1 MAEPNTSVPQTS
13 GEESKEKLTQI
24 RYNFTRSKSIVD
36 ELEEYYKKFDSIR
49 AQLDDDKNG
58 LEVNLTWSTEK
69 KDEITQLVVDA
80 QAKLDELKTIAT
92 SINTEIQEINE
103 GYDEFTPLYEKVTD
117 PTTGLDAVHTSASN
131 YLVKIQALLTTA
143 QTSSTSIETTITD
156 IESKSEE
163 VDDAYTKFTE
173 SLEKVNDPED
183 GLEAQLEIV
192 KKLARDAATSKN
204 SAETEL
210 ASVISL
216 KESATENLENI
227 KVSKSEVDKL
237 QKESATLT
245 EDIRNNLDI
254 SAADSLSSAITKQ
267 RERFDKSVI
276 WWGFGVFA
284 TIIIIGLLLGYIYY
298 TLFVGQGDANI
309 LMKKEDAGTILVSV
323 LSKALFASPLIFA
336 LYFTTSNFSR
346 VKELRDNY
354 IGKEIAAKNLQAYV
368 KLLRSEFGDFTEK
381 RLAFT
386 LRNMQAIYDDPTLA
400 KKKRRYNIGVNKIFQ
415 FDIQEEDAEQIKEGL
430 LESAETIAE
439 SKLKSKP
446 DNK

>member
-1 MAEPNTSVPQTS
+1 MAESETPITQTPS
-13 GEESKEKLTQI
+13 EESKEKLTQI
-24 RYNFTRSKSIVD
+24 RYNFTRSKTIID
-36 ELEEYYKKFDSIR
+36 ELEEYYKQFDEIR
-49 AQLDDDKNG
+49 KRLDDDKDG

-69 KDEITQLVVDA
+69 KEEIAQLVADA
-80 QAKLDELKTIAT
+80 QAKLDALKTVAT
-92 SINTEIQEINE
+92 SIDAQAQEIKD
-103 GYDEFTPLYEKVTD
+103 GYEEFTPLYEKVTD
-117 PTTGLDAVHTSASN
+117 PTAGLEAVHTNAAN
-131 YLVKIQALLTTA
+131 YLTKIQTLLTTA
-143 QTSSTSIETTITD
+143 QTTSTSVATTITE

-173 SLEKVNDPED
+173 SLEKVNDPEN

-216 KESATENLENI
+216 KESATENLEEI
-227 KVSKSEVDKL
+227 KTSKSEVDKL

-267 RERFDKSVI
+267 RERFDKSVF
-276 WWGFGVFA
+276 WWGVGVFA
-284 TIIIIGLLLGYIYY
+284 TILIIAALLGYIYY
-298 TLFVGQGDANI
+298 TLFIGEGDANI
-309 LMKKEDAGTILVSV
+309 LMKEEDAGTILVTV
-323 LSKALFASPLIFA
+323 LSKVVFTSPLVFA

-346 VKELRDNY
+346 VKELRDHY

-368 KLLRSEFGDFTEK
+368 KLLRSEFGDYTEK

-386 LRNMQAIYDDPTLA
+386 LRNMQAIYDDPTLT
-400 KKKRRYNIGVNKIFQ
+400 KKKRRYNIGINKIFQ

-439 SKLKSKP
+439 SKLNSQSTEK
-446 DNK
+446 

>member
-1 MAEPNTSVPQTS
+1 MAEQETSSAQTPS
-13 GEESKEKLTQI
+13 EESKEKLTQI
-24 RYNFTRSKSIVD
+24 RYNFTRSKTIID
-36 ELEEYYKKFDSIR
+36 ELEEYYRQFDEVR
-49 AQLDDDKNG
+49 KRLDDDKDG

-69 KDEITQLVVDA
+69 KAEMTQLAADA
-80 QAKLDELKTIAT
+80 QAKLDELKTIAS
-92 SINTEIQEINE
+92 SIDTQVQEIKDDYE
-103 GYDEFTPLYEKVTD
+103 EFTPLYTKVTD
-117 PTTGLDAVHTSASN
+117 PTTGLEAIHTNASN
-131 YLVKIQALLTTA
+131 YLTKIQNLLTTA
-143 QTSSTSIETTITD
+143 QTQHTSVETTITD
-156 IESKSEE
+156 IEEKSEE

-216 KESATENLENI
+216 KENAAENLESI
-227 KVSKSEVDKL
+227 KTSKSEVDKL

-267 RERFDKSVI
+267 RERFDKSVLL
-276 WWGFGVFA
+276 WGISVFA
-284 TIIIIGLLLGYIYY
+284 TILILAILLGYIYY

-309 LMKKEDAGTILVSV
+309 LMKKVDAGTVLVSV

-336 LYFTTSNFSR
+336 LYFTTTNFSR

-368 KLLRSEFGDFTEK
+368 KLLRSEFSDYTEK

-439 SKLKSKP
+439 NKLKSTPEK
-446 DNK
+446 K